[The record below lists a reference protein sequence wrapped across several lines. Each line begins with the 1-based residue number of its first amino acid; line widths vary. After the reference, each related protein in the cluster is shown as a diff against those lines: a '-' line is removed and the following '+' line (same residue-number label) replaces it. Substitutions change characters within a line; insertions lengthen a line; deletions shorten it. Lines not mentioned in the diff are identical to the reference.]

1 MQARLFS
8 KRCAYC
14 GGPGPGKEALYLD
27 GYEACR
33 SCRTY
38 FLEDPDPERLARVRA
53 YRAERRGSDRLNRLL
68 TFSR

>member
-1 MQARLFS
+1 MHTRFLA

-14 GGPGPGKEALYLD
+14 GGTAGKDALYLD
-27 GYEACR
+27 GHPACL

-38 FLEDPDPERLARVRA
+38 FIEDADPERLARVRA
-53 YRAERRGSDRLNRLL
+53 YRAERRGGHRLRLL

>member
-1 MQARLFS
+1 MHARFLN

-14 GGPGPGKEALYLD
+14 GGPGAGKLALYLD
-27 GYEACR
+27 GYEACQ

-38 FLEDPDPERLARVRA
+38 FLEDPIPERLARVRA